1 MKLRFVSSLI
11 IFLSA
16 YSPLS
21 IIFLI
26 QDINFKKGA
35 LMNPEIVWTALGL
48 SIISCIFLWAS
59 VSFIRASSPP
69 ITVRSVSNRSGE
81 LINYS
86 MRWTPL
92 SRQNLNFFK
101 VEKYTSVL
109 GQCPWFPAPGY
120 GYPCT
125 GGTGFGTRGL
135 DEGVFHC
142 RI

>member
-1 MKLRFVSSLI
+1 MSLGPKPDRAACGILAQVSAPHEHRMQWSWYSVVSGLGSGISTTWWRQYFPAVWSGGGVRTSPHCSHDSGNTGITSLACSVGIKL
-11 IFLSA
+11 
-16 YSPLS
+16 
-21 IIFLI
+21 
-26 QDINFKKGA
+26 
-35 LMNPEIVWTALGL
+35 
-48 SIISCIFLWAS
+48 
-59 VSFIRASSPP
+59 
-69 ITVRSVSNRSGE
+69 
-81 LINYS
+81 
-86 MRWTPL
+86 RWTPL

-101 VEKYTSVL
+101 VEKYTSAL